1 MRLFRLKIALLVG
14 CLILGGVVFA
24 VAQEDPFSELTY
36 PIPEL
41 GNCSNRTACEAYCEK
56 PENMKSCLNFAEVHS
71 LLSKEE
77 IEAGQRML
85 ALGTTEGPGGCEGM
99 EECEAYCDQIEHI
112 KECIVFAEK
121 NNLIPSNELAE
132 AKKVIQAI
140 DKGFIPPKCKGKKEC
155 DVYCS
160 KSENMEECIAFG
172 EAAGLIPPGE
182 LKEAKMMLEAIR
194 KGAKPPACAG
204 KQECDVYCSLPEHME
219 ECIEFGI
226 AAGFMPPE
234 EIENAK
240 KTLEAIKQGV
250 RPPNCRGREECDLYC
265 SQVEHMEECMEFG
278 IAAGFIPPE
287 EIENARRTLEAIK
300 KGVMPPNCQ
309 GKEECDVYCSQPE
322 HQIECIN
329 FAEAAGFM
337 TSEEAAR
344 ARKMAE
350 LGIVGGPGGCQ
361 GEEECNAFCQ
371 NPTNFEEC
379 INFSVKTGD
388 MSQEEADKIIR
399 RMRVMAEGGP
409 GGCKTQEECSAICEN
424 PTPAFAEECINFAV
438 KLGDMTP
445 EEAQQILENMRMMQE
460 GPSPDFVPEE
470 MPVPSPAEQSPEIQE
485 TPPAELLEPILR
497 IMKNFLANISSFFQR

>member
-1 MRLFRLKIALLVG
+1 M
-14 CLILGGVVFA
+14 GGAVFV
-24 VAQEDPFSELTY
+24 VAQEDPFSKLTY

-41 GNCSNRTACEAYCEK
+41 GNCLNRTACEAYCDK
-56 PENMKSCLNFAEVHS
+56 SENMEACLDFAETHD
-71 LLSKEE
+71 LLPQEE
-77 IEAGQRML
+77 IETGRRML
-85 ALGTTEGPGGCEGM
+85 ALGITEGPGGCRGQQ
-99 EECEAYCDQIEHI
+99 ECEAYCDQIEHI
-112 KECIVFAEK
+112 KECIAFAEK
-121 NNLIPSNELAE
+121 NNLIPPDELAE
-132 AKKVIQAI
+132 AKKVIEAM
-140 DKGFIPPKCKGKKEC
+140 DRGLIPPKCKGKKEC

-204 KQECDVYCSLPEHME
+204 KQECDIYCSLPEHME
-219 ECIEFGI
+219 ECMEFGI

-240 KTLEAIKQGV
+240 KTLKALKQGV
-250 RPPNCRGREECDLYC
+250 KPPNCQGREECDIYC

-287 EIENARRTLEAIK
+287 EIEGARGALRAIK
-300 KGVMPPNCQ
+300 QGIKPPNCR
-309 GKEECDVYCSQPE
+309 GEEECNVYCSQPE
-322 HQIECIN
+322 RQIECIN

-337 TSEEAAR
+337 TPEDAAR
-344 ARKMAE
+344 AKKMAE

-371 NPTNFEEC
+371 DPVNMETC

-388 MSQEEADKIIR
+388 MSQEEANKIIR
-399 RMRVMAEGGP
+399 RMRALAEGGP
-409 GGCKTQEECSAICEN
+409 GGCKTNEECNAVCQN
-424 PTPAFAEECINFAV
+424 PTPDFVEECINFAV

-445 EEAQQILENMRMMQE
+445 EEAQRILEGIRMMQE
-460 GPSPDFVPEE
+460 GPSPGFVPEE
-470 MPVPSPAEQSPEIQE
+470 MTQPSEETQPPEETTIPSSPEQIQE
-485 TPPAELLEPILR
+485 MQQTPPAELPEPISWIIRNL
-497 IMKNFLANISSFFQR
+497 LGNISSIFQR